1 MAATLKDIARATG
14 LSVPSVCLIL
24 NGRGEKF
31 RESSRRA
38 VFEAARRL
46 KYRPDMVMR
55 RMGRA
60 SSRRDAIGLIIS
72 PPRNDAEQFAQSRMQ
87 RGIQNVLAEQDQL
100 LVVAQA
106 EHLGDMQ
113 DPSQRPP
120 RLIRERFVDGLIV
133 CGPAFDGPA
142 QQIIDHYE
150 IAAVWLATRRCE
162 PVDCVVFDDEA
173 GGRQAVEH
181 VRARQCRGLMYVGDT
196 STPGGAGY
204 RAAMAAAGVGACE
217 VSGVAE
223 ALRYM
228 QDRRDAVTPI
238 TGIVA
243 GSTDI
248 AHQIIAGAMHLDLH
262 CPGDFGVV
270 AVDAQAALGVTT
282 ACGDHLAMGEA
293 AAAML
298 LDKLADGRSVNSVA
312 MPGQLV
318 DGGTTSG
325 PAPQRAAC

>member
-1 MAATLKDIARATG
+1 MAATLKDIAKATG

-38 VFEAARRL
+38 VFEAARKL

-60 SSRRDAIGLIIS
+60 SDRRDAIGLIIG
-72 PPRNDAEQFAQSRMQ
+72 PPRNDAEQFAQARMQ
-87 RGIQNVLAEQDQL
+87 RGMQNVLAGRDQL

-106 EHLGDMQ
+106 DHLGDMQ
-113 DPSQRPP
+113 DPSRRPP
-120 RLIRERFVDGLIV
+120 RLIRERFVDGLII
-133 CGPAFDGPA
+133 CGPHFDGAA
-142 QQIIDHYE
+142 QRIIDHYE
-150 IAAVWLATRRCE
+150 IEAVWLATQRCE
-162 PVDCVVFDDEA
+162 PMDCVVFDDEA
-173 GGRQAVEH
+173 GGRTAAEH
-181 VRARQCRGLMYVGDT
+181 LMAQRRRGLMYVGDG
-196 STPGGAGY
+196 STPSSAGY

-217 VSGVAE
+217 VDGVPE

-248 AHQIIAGAMHLDLH
+248 AHQIIDGAMHMNLH
-262 CPGDFGVV
+262 CPSDFGLV

-293 AAAML
+293 AATML
-298 LDKLADGRSVNSVA
+298 LDKLAGGKPVNSLA

-318 DGGTTSG
+318 EGGTAGG
-325 PAPQRAAC
+325 PTPQRAAC